1 MLTGTIPRQI
11 FMLPSLKYMYLQNN
25 TFHGTISNNF
35 PESMLSESKLYEIA
49 LSKNKLEGSFPL
61 IFANLTNL
69 SKLCLFNFQR

>member
-35 PESMLSESKLYEIA
+35 SESLLSESKLTEID
-49 LSKNKLEGSFPL
+49 LSKNKLDGCFPSS
-61 IFANLTNL
+61 FANLTNL
-69 SKLCLFNFQR
+69 SKLWLFSFQR